1 MSQILQLVE
10 LTQARVTSIN
20 KSQLT
25 LIAAKLINK
34 HKTNKTQLLH
44 IKMEL
49 RLIIKWCK
57 NHNNYNNAKKF
68 YKMSAILKSNNN
80 PILKMPSHK
89 SFKNLILKTGK
100 LQLTEVSLGLK

>member
-10 LTQARVTSIN
+10 LTQPRVTSIN

-49 RLIIKWCK
+49 RLIIK
-57 NHNNYNNAKKF
+57 
-68 YKMSAILKSNNN
+68 
-80 PILKMPSHK
+80 
-89 SFKNLILKTGK
+89 
-100 LQLTEVSLGLK
+100 